1 MLTLLLVLLLAA
13 AGLVAGLVP
22 GIHMNTFSLLASKL
36 PTIPAEALALGL
48 GAAFVAHSASSLLPS
63 IFLGAPS
70 EATALAVLPGHRM
83 LLKGEGKMALRLSL
97 WGLVLGSLFFVLLAL
112 PIYKLFPV
120 AMPFLRGNMGVIL
133 AIASGYMLVKE
144 KEPAKIARAIFV
156 FLLAG
161 VLGILVLGM
170 PLKEETKLFALLT
183 GAFGLS
189 GLFVSSLPS
198 GRDKLPAQKQ
208 SGDEPKLGKLA
219 RPAAVGTLAG
229 ALVGT
234 LPAMSSSV
242 SLSLLGAFFSKSFW
256 EGEML
261 VSVGAANVTGF
272 LFSIVTLVS
281 VGKARNGTAHAIS
294 ELVQPE
300 RILLSAGAALA
311 VVFLAVLAVLF
322 LSGKFIQLLRLVDY
336 KTINGMSLAF
346 LLALVFLNGGPVGLL
361 IAITAASVGLLPIL
375 LGIGRA
381 NAMGMLLVPTILF
394 YIGL

>member
-1 MLTLLLVLLLAA
+1 MLITILIIAA
-13 AGLVAGLVP
+13 AGLIAGLIP
-22 GIHMNTFSLLASKL
+22 GIHMNTFSMLAGHL
-36 PTIPAEALALGL
+36 GIPPDALALGL

-83 LLKGEGKMALRLSL
+83 LLKGDGKMALRLSL
-97 WGLVLGSLFFVLLAL
+97 WGLVLGSLFFLVLAVPLYNVLPAL
-112 PIYKLFPV
+112 T
-120 AMPFLRGNMGVIL
+120 PFLRRNMGVIL
-133 AIASGYMLVKE
+133 AIASGYMMVKE
-144 KEPAKIARAIFV
+144 KEPAKIAQAIFV
-156 FLLAG
+156 FTLSG
-161 VLGILVLGM
+161 ILGILVLGM
-170 PLKEETKLFALLT
+170 PLREETKLFTLLT

-189 GLFVSSLPS
+189 GLFVSSLPE

-208 SGDEPKLGKLA
+208 SWDEPRLKKLA
-219 RPAAVGTLAG
+219 RPAAVGCLAG

-242 SLSLLGAFFSKSFW
+242 SLSLLGAFFPKSFW

-294 ELVQPE
+294 ELVPPE
-300 RILLSAGAALA
+300 RVFLAAGAALA
-311 VVFLAVLAVLF
+311 VVFLSVLAVLF
-322 LSGKFIQLLRLVDY
+322 LSENFIRMLRLVDY
-336 KTINGMSLAF
+336 KTINGMSFAF
-346 LLALVFLNGGPVGLL
+346 LLALVFLNGGPIGLL
-361 IAITAASVGLLPIL
+361 VAITAASIGLLPIL

-381 NAMGMLLVPTILF
+381 NAMGLLLVPTILF

>member
-1 MLTLLLVLLLAA
+1 MLIAILIIAA
-13 AGLVAGLVP
+13 AGLIAGLIP
-22 GIHMNTFSLLASKL
+22 GIHMNTFSMLAGKL
-36 PTIPAEALALGL
+36 GISPDLLALGL

-83 LLKGEGKMALRLSL
+83 LLKGDGKLALRLSL
-97 WGLVLGSLFFVLLAL
+97 WGLVLGSLFFLILAGPL
-112 PIYKLFPV
+112 YGFLPV
-120 AMPFLRGNMGVIL
+120 AMPFLRANMGVIL
-133 AIASGYMLVKE
+133 AIAAGYMMIKE
-144 KEPAKIARAIFV
+144 KEPAKIAQAIFV
-156 FLLAG
+156 FTLSGILG
-161 VLGILVLGM
+161 VLVLGM
-170 PLKEETKLFALLT
+170 PLNEETKLFTLLT

-189 GLFVSSLPS
+189 GLFVSSLPE
-198 GRDKLPAQKQ
+198 GRDTLPAQKQ
-208 SGDEPKLGKLA
+208 SVDEPKLK
-219 RPAAVGTLAG
+219 RMVKPAAVGCLAG

-261 VSVGAANVTGF
+261 VSIGAANVTGF
-272 LFSIVTLVS
+272 LFSLVTLVS

-294 ELVQPE
+294 ELVPPE
-300 RILLSAGAALA
+300 RVLLSAGAAIA

-322 LSGKFIQLLRLVDY
+322 LSEKFIRMLRFVDY
-336 KTINGMSLAF
+336 KTLNGMSLAF
-346 LLALVFLNGGPVGLL
+346 LLALVFLNGGPIGLL
-361 IAITAASVGLLPIL
+361 VAITAASIGLLPIL